1 MGLLSG
7 FCVTFHISFSIDTW
21 ILKQHHG
28 YPPCIQAEDRKKT
41 DEAIYPS
48 SKRQIFQAQEKLA
61 RPKGIDNLVRKI
73 QGTIQNARNRLR
85 FPQENETH
93 AAQRFQEGCREQHQG
108 TRSPHDAKP

>member
-21 ILKQHHG
+21 ILEQHHG

-48 SKRQIFQAQEKLA
+48 SKRQKF
-61 RPKGIDNLVRKI
+61 

-85 FPQENETH
+85 FRQENETH

-108 TRSPHDAKP
+108 TRSPHDANRKYCAEIAHAVSSKNRKVIV